1 MQQQVTVVGGG
12 TMGTGIAYVS
22 AFAGHSVTVVEPDE
36 GKAAAMSHALTEAAG
51 GAVKRGKLAEDVARN
66 MLERIRRVR
75 SIAAVPPQPDLAIET
90 VSERVELKFEV
101 LRQIAALE
109 PRLIG
114 TNTSALSIDR
124 LAGAVPAPERFL
136 GTHFFNPV
144 WSFKLVELVRGAA
157 TSPEALQQAQAYV
170 TSIGRE
176 YIVVKD
182 VPGFATSRL
191 DFIAALEAIRMLESG
206 VASAEDIDRAMVLAY
221 HHPVG
226 PLRLTDIVGLDVR
239 LDIARVLEETYG
251 PRFAPPQL
259 LIDKV
264 ARGEFG
270 QKSGQGFYHWPE
282 GSR

>member
-1 MQQQVTVVGGG
+1 MKQQVAVVGGG
-12 TMGTGIAYVS
+12 TMGTGIAYVT
-22 AFAGHSVTVVEPDE
+22 ALAGHEVTVVEHDE
-36 GKAAAMSHALTEAAG
+36 GKASAMAHALAAAAE
-51 GAVKRGKLAEDVARN
+51 GAVKRGKVAADAARD

-75 SIAAVPPQPDLAIET
+75 AIAEVGSQPDLAIET
-90 VSERVELKFEV
+90 VSERVELKFDV

-124 LAGAVPAPERFL
+124 LAGAVTAPERFL

-157 TSPEALQQAQAYV
+157 TSPEALAQAQAFV
-170 TSIGRE
+170 NSIGRE
-176 YIVVKD
+176 YIVVRD

-191 DFIAALEAIRMLESG
+191 DFVAALEAIRMLESG
-206 VASAEDIDRAMVLAY
+206 VASVEDIDRAMVLAY

-239 LDIARVLEETYG
+239 LDIARVLEQTYG

-282 GSR
+282 GAR

>member
-1 MQQQVTVVGGG
+1 MTQQVAVVGGG

-22 AFAGHSVTVVEPDE
+22 AFAGHVVTVVEPDE
-36 GKAAAMSHALTEAAG
+36 GKAAAMAHALATATE
-51 GAVKRGKLAEDVARN
+51 GAVKRGKLTEDAARS
-66 MLERIRRVR
+66 MLQRIRRVR
-75 SIAAVPPQPDLAIET
+75 AIAEVPAQPDIAIET

-101 LRQIAALE
+101 LRQVAALD
-109 PRLIG
+109 PGLIG

-124 LAGAVPAPERFL
+124 LAAAVPAPERFL

-144 WSFKLVELVRGAA
+144 WSFKLIELVRGAA
-157 TSPEALQQAQAYV
+157 TSPAALAQAQAFV
-170 TSIGRE
+170 MGIGRE

-206 VASAEDIDRAMVLAY
+206 VASVEDIDRAMVLAY

-239 LDIARVLEETYG
+239 LDIARVLEQTYG

-259 LIDKV
+259 LVDKV
-264 ARGEFG
+264 ARGEYG